1 MTGIPGLERSILL
14 LRERFPSG
22 FVFKDLTIAAP
33 DWSFLAG
40 APDPVLLHLRAEE
53 ISRTIEQLI
62 AAGLGPATPCAL
74 MQERII
80 VSDAGSIAL
89 KSKSHASGTVL
100 LLIAED
106 LTPLERKRLA
116 GRTVLIT
123 RAQKQAGQLRELLEL
138 EGARVLVAPAIEIVE
153 KPEQIAELTQALL
166 HAEDYAWLVLTSV
179 NTVSIVDS
187 ALKSNGSDWRALQAL
202 QIACIGTA
210 TADRVRNLGG
220 AVALVPPKFQAESLA
235 EELLR
240 RPVSGKQILLPRA
253 EGSRRILVE
262 ELQRHRVTV
271 NEIQVYR
278 AEIPEG
284 GREELQRLLQTEN
297 IDFITFTSSS
307 TVHHFVEMAGDLL
320 SQLDPQKTRIACI
333 GPITAATL
341 RDYGL
346 TISVEA
352 EEFTM
357 PGLVE
362 ALAQHRTGRPEA
374 GGH

>member
-1 MTGIPGLERSILL
+1 MTGAPGLERCFLL

-22 FVFKDLTIAAP
+22 FVYKDLTIGAP

-40 APDPVLLHLRAEE
+40 SPDPLLLQLHAEE

-62 AAGLGPATPCAL
+62 AAGLGPATPCAVL
-74 MQERII
+74 LERMIL
-80 VSDAGSIAL
+80 SDAGSIAL
-89 KSKSHASGTVL
+89 KSKGHARGTVF

-123 RAQKQAGQLRELLEL
+123 RAQKQASRLRELLEL
-138 EGARVLVAPAIEIVE
+138 EGARVLDAPAIEIVE
-153 KPEQIAELTQALL
+153 KPERIAELKQAIL
-166 HAEDYAWLVLTSV
+166 HPEDYAWLVLTSV
-179 NTVSIVDS
+179 NTVSIVDTV
-187 ALKSNGSDWRALQAL
+187 LKSNGRDWRSLQSV

-210 TADRVRNLGG
+210 TADHVSELGG

-235 EELLR
+235 EELIR
-240 RPVSGKQILLPRA
+240 RPISGKQILLPRA

-262 ELQRHRVTV
+262 ELQKHNVTV
-271 NEIQVYR
+271 NEITVYR

-284 GREELQRLLQTEN
+284 GREELQRFLQTEN

-320 SQLDPQKTRIACI
+320 SRVDPQKTRIACI

-341 RDYGL
+341 REYGL
-346 TISVEA
+346 TVSIEA
-352 EEFTM
+352 GEFTI

-362 ALAQHRTGRPEA
+362 AIARATP
-374 GGH
+374 